1 MVMVMVKKPSLSS
14 LAQRSLRVR
23 PDGPPP
29 IRLSRTRLCQPSA
42 PARRDAIAFMLFHL
56 AHLHDLVHFQIFSF
70 PALARF
76 KQDDANTTRSV
87 QSLGFVFHSDVTVRN
102 RLVLGV
108 RGLTWQRAKA
118 AVMAPSHR
126 AERVPGDFRG
136 RTGAGARGLAVA
148 RGEEF
153 RPT

>member
-1 MVMVMVKKPSLSS
+1 MVKKPSLSS

-42 PARRDAIAFMLFHL
+42 PARRDTLAFMLSHL
-56 AHLHDLVHFQIFSF
+56 AHLPHLVHFQIFSF

-126 AERVPGDFRG
+126 AERVTGDFRG
-136 RTGAGARGLAVA
+136 RAGAGARGLAVA